1 MRRNQNYTI
10 NKSPSFLQKFC
21 IRRKVRKKK
30 LLAEKIAK
38 EVIKI
43 VIKDAIYLALNC
55 RFDENCDMADSD
67 SDDSDDDKS
76 KDSDSIR
83 YYYDI

>member
-1 MRRNQNYTI
+1 MRRIQNYVV
-10 NKSPSFLQKFC
+10 NKSPSFFQKKW
-21 IRRKVRKKK
+21 IRRGVRKKQ
-30 LLAEKIAK
+30 LLAEKVARK
-38 EVIKI
+38 LIKI

-55 RFDENCDMADSD
+55 RFDENCDMVDSD